1 MLSYPITA
9 AKRPESKLLV
19 DAMAGYGALGAPAAL
34 AAGSAYKLSSG
45 YEMPMLGYG
54 TFRSEP
60 GVVKGAVLEAIKA
73 GYRHLD
79 LAHVYGNEKEVGQ
92 ALKEAFESKIVTRGD
107 LFLVGKL
114 WNSDHDV
121 DIVPQAYQKS
131 CDDLGVEYLDLYLIH
146 FPVAVNHT
154 GLDNPNCGPGAQL
167 GTTPLIDTWRAMEK
181 LVDEKKVRSI
191 GVSNFPLMLLHD
203 FWLQARVK
211 PAVNQIEVHPFYVR
225 NSLVNYCLSR
235 NIAVTAHTPLGG
247 GQANTTQF
255 SAAAAPMDSPEIK
268 SIAEAKGKSCA
279 QVILRW
285 LLQRKIQVI
294 PKSTSPGRMAANAD
308 LFDFQL
314 SQEEMDQISA
324 LDRYQSAK
332 TNPNPMSHFLTGPD
346 SFETGGTD
354 IFD

>member
-1 MLSYPITA
+1 
-9 AKRPESKLLV
+9 
-19 DAMAGYGALGAPAAL
+19 MAGYAAAGAPGTL

-79 LAHVYGNEKEVGQ
+79 LAHVYGNEKEVGES
-92 ALKEAFESKIVTRGD
+92 LKEAFESKMVTRGD

-114 WNSDHDV
+114 WNSDHEV

-154 GLDNPNCGPGAQL
+154 GLDKPNCGPGAQL

-285 LLQRKIQVI
+285 LLQRNIQVI
-294 PKSTSPGRMAANAD
+294 PKSTSPGRMAVNAD

-314 SQEEMDQISA
+314 SQEEMDRISA

-332 TNPNPMSHFLTGPD
+332 TNPNPMSHFLQGPD
-346 SFETGGTD
+346 SFDTGGTD
-354 IFD
+354 IFDWVGA

>member
-1 MLSYPITA
+1 MPSYPITA
-9 AKRPESKLLV
+9 AKRRGLLLLGRDYARALTVSHQILVCFQMSEIVHQECSRRWQHFRPESKLLV

-154 GLDNPNCGPGAQL
+154 GLDNPNCGPG
-167 GTTPLIDTWRAMEK
+167 
-181 LVDEKKVRSI
+181 
-191 GVSNFPLMLLHD
+191 
-203 FWLQARVK
+203 
-211 PAVNQIEVHPFYVR
+211 
-225 NSLVNYCLSR
+225 
-235 NIAVTAHTPLGG
+235 GG
-247 GQANTTQF
+247 
-255 SAAAAPMDSPEIK
+255 
-268 SIAEAKGKSCA
+268 
-279 QVILRW
+279 
-285 LLQRKIQVI
+285 
-294 PKSTSPGRMAANAD
+294 
-308 LFDFQL
+308 
-314 SQEEMDQISA
+314 
-324 LDRYQSAK
+324 
-332 TNPNPMSHFLTGPD
+332 
-346 SFETGGTD
+346 
-354 IFD
+354 

>member
-9 AKRPESKLLV
+9 AKRRGLLLLGRD
-19 DAMAGYGALGAPAAL
+19 DARALTVSHQILVCFQMSEIVHQECSRYGNISGLNQNSWWTPWLVMARLVLQPPLRL
-34 AAGSAYKLSSG
+34 AQP

-154 GLDNPNCGPGAQL
+154 GLDNPNFGPG
-167 GTTPLIDTWRAMEK
+167 
-181 LVDEKKVRSI
+181 
-191 GVSNFPLMLLHD
+191 
-203 FWLQARVK
+203 
-211 PAVNQIEVHPFYVR
+211 
-225 NSLVNYCLSR
+225 
-235 NIAVTAHTPLGG
+235 GG
-247 GQANTTQF
+247 
-255 SAAAAPMDSPEIK
+255 
-268 SIAEAKGKSCA
+268 
-279 QVILRW
+279 
-285 LLQRKIQVI
+285 
-294 PKSTSPGRMAANAD
+294 
-308 LFDFQL
+308 
-314 SQEEMDQISA
+314 
-324 LDRYQSAK
+324 
-332 TNPNPMSHFLTGPD
+332 
-346 SFETGGTD
+346 
-354 IFD
+354 

>member
-1 MLSYPITA
+1 
-9 AKRPESKLLV
+9 
-19 DAMAGYGALGAPAAL
+19 
-34 AAGSAYKLSSG
+34 
-45 YEMPMLGYG
+45 
-54 TFRSEP
+54 
-60 GVVKGAVLEAIKA
+60 
-73 GYRHLD
+73 
-79 LAHVYGNEKEVGQ
+79 
-92 ALKEAFESKIVTRGD
+92 
-107 LFLVGKL
+107 
-114 WNSDHDV
+114 
-121 DIVPQAYQKS
+121 
-131 CDDLGVEYLDLYLIH
+131 
-146 FPVAVNHT
+146 
-154 GLDNPNCGPGAQL
+154 
-167 GTTPLIDTWRAMEK
+167 MEK

-225 NSLVNYCLSR
+225 NSLAAR
-235 NIAVTAHTPLGG
+235 RPTPLGG

-346 SFETGGTD
+346 SFEKGGTD

>member
-1 MLSYPITA
+1 MFPGTGPFDAELPNHCGEKAGAVATGKGLRKGFDSLTSDSCVLSDVRNCAPRMFTVWQHF
-9 AKRPESKLLV
+9 RPESKLLV

-154 GLDNPNCGPGAQL
+154 GLDNPNFGPG
-167 GTTPLIDTWRAMEK
+167 
-181 LVDEKKVRSI
+181 
-191 GVSNFPLMLLHD
+191 
-203 FWLQARVK
+203 
-211 PAVNQIEVHPFYVR
+211 
-225 NSLVNYCLSR
+225 
-235 NIAVTAHTPLGG
+235 GG
-247 GQANTTQF
+247 
-255 SAAAAPMDSPEIK
+255 
-268 SIAEAKGKSCA
+268 
-279 QVILRW
+279 
-285 LLQRKIQVI
+285 
-294 PKSTSPGRMAANAD
+294 
-308 LFDFQL
+308 
-314 SQEEMDQISA
+314 
-324 LDRYQSAK
+324 
-332 TNPNPMSHFLTGPD
+332 
-346 SFETGGTD
+346 
-354 IFD
+354 

>member
-1 MLSYPITA
+1 
-9 AKRPESKLLV
+9 
-19 DAMAGYGALGAPAAL
+19 
-34 AAGSAYKLSSG
+34 
-45 YEMPMLGYG
+45 
-54 TFRSEP
+54 
-60 GVVKGAVLEAIKA
+60 
-73 GYRHLD
+73 
-79 LAHVYGNEKEVGQ
+79 
-92 ALKEAFESKIVTRGD
+92 
-107 LFLVGKL
+107 
-114 WNSDHDV
+114 
-121 DIVPQAYQKS
+121 
-131 CDDLGVEYLDLYLIH
+131 
-146 FPVAVNHT
+146 
-154 GLDNPNCGPGAQL
+154 
-167 GTTPLIDTWRAMEK
+167 MEK

-211 PAVNQIEVHPFYVR
+211 PAVNQIKVHPFYVR

-314 SQEEMDQISA
+314 SQEEMDRISA

-332 TNPNPMSHFLTGPD
+332 TNLNPMSHFLTGPD

-354 IFD
+354 IFDQVVGLVVSLIQ